1 MILYTVELTPIGRGN
16 NRVLRGVKGDGWMPD
31 NRIRFL
37 ILEDETRIE
46 YPAAEF
52 ITTFSPERW
61 SSVCERM
68 ATEAKQPM
76 PVEKR

>member
-1 MILYTVELTPIGRGN
+1 
-16 NRVLRGVKGDGWMPD
+16 MPD

-46 YPAAEF
+46 YPVTEF
-52 ITTFSPERW
+52 VATFSPERW

-68 ATEAKQPM
+68 AAEAKQDMPM
-76 PVEKR
+76 EKR